1 MRISYLNTFTF
12 VHIIV
17 FIIFIL
23 VITKFYKES
32 KELLGNFKWV
42 SHTYTVLNNLELTAT
57 RISDMETNTLA
68 FYQTNSPPFH
78 NSFIQDTIA
87 IYNTVSKI
95 QTITK
100 DNPNQQGNL
109 DQLDSLLGQ
118 RISELVTF
126 IQYRK
131 HHEINKATIETEAE
145 KIRSN
150 STNLAIIN
158 LLKHM
163 KGLEGSLLTEREA
176 RASVKVT
183 QIQNLFIAIAIGTF
197 VIGLIFLFEVR
208 RDLRQKRKIQEG
220 LRNLDRNKN
229 LFFSII
235 SHDLRG
241 PINSAYKL
249 AEFLNGHN
257 NEIDRL
263 KMAEMLQHSIKKV
276 ATLLDE
282 LLEWAR
288 LQMNKIDFN
297 PQVIDLCEI
306 VDEVI
311 GSLNGMEKSKGII
324 ISNKIDNCTAYGDH
338 YMTST
343 IIRNLL
349 TNAIKFSMEN
359 KSIYVS
365 GRLLENG
372 LLEIKVTDE
381 GVGMSEDAI
390 NKLFRLDVRQTTKGT
405 NQESGSGLGLIICK
419 EFVEKQGGKI
429 WATSAEGKGSTFC
442 FTLPSRK

>member
-12 VHIIV
+12 VHVIV

-23 VITKFYKES
+23 VISKFYKES

-42 SHTYTVLNNLELTAT
+42 SHTYTVLNSLELTES

-95 QTITK
+95 HTITK
-100 DNPNQQGNL
+100 DNPTQQGNL
-109 DQLDSLLGQ
+109 DQLDSLLAQ

-131 HHEINKATIETEAE
+131 HHGINKETIEKEAE
-145 KIRSN
+145 KIRSD
-150 STNLAIIN
+150 STNVAIIN

-176 RASVKVT
+176 KATVKVT
-183 QIQNLFIAIAIGTF
+183 QIQYLFIAIAIGTF

-220 LRNLDRNKN
+220 LRSLDRNKN

-241 PINSAYKL
+241 PINSAHKL
-249 AEFLNGHN
+249 AEFLNGDT
-257 NEIDRL
+257 NEIDRV
-263 KMAEMLQHSIKKV
+263 KMAEMLRHSIKKV

-311 GSLNGMEKSKGII
+311 ESLNGMIKDKGII
-324 ISNKIDNCTAYGDH
+324 ITNKINNCKAYGDH

-359 KSIYVS
+359 KSIHVS
-365 GRLLENG
+365 GQLLENG
-372 LLEIKVTDE
+372 LLEVKVTDE
-381 GVGMSEDAI
+381 GIGMNEDAR

-405 NQESGSGLGLIICK
+405 KQESGSGLGLIICK

-429 WATSAEGKGSTFC
+429 WATSVVGNGSSFC